1 MNKTAL
7 SIIPFYLY
15 KFHVTM
21 LTGNNDK
28 LFGEFSN
35 NLFLELTSTTS
46 LDSIQLLIDFVST
59 VNGHVN
65 FRESF
70 DIVESA

>member
-1 MNKTAL
+1 
-7 SIIPFYLY
+7 
-15 KFHVTM
+15 M